1 MTISDIDRRRFV
13 KATGISMALP
23 PMLSLNHALR
33 AEEPADDPRSHQS
46 DARMKMVCIGN
57 SFGMYPDAFFPKK
70 SGRDYQLPGLLKPL
84 EQHCDDFTIFSNL
97 DHGVKGGHHAVHSFL
112 SGVKTEDAKS
122 MPEGNISLD
131 QRVAEFVGSS
141 SRFPTLT
148 VGSETGLHGGCQ
160 MCWTRTG
167 SRVPPITS
175 PKQLF
180 QKLFQN
186 SSPEFQAREKQLVRL
201 RGSILDAVQGQAQS
215 LQKHLD
221 GRDKAKLD
229 EYFTSIRDVEKKLQQ
244 DENWISVP
252 KPNVDFAQP
261 KQQGIVKD
269 LPVLYDLLVLALQTN
284 STRVATLEIASHNF
298 DTGFLGLSSGY
309 HKLSHHGKNP
319 KNIKDLMTIEN
330 YQMQQLSR
338 FIDKLK
344 VVSANDEDGPL
355 FDRTMVLF
363 GSGMGNGNAHTNSN
377 LPILLAGAGF
387 RHGEHKV
394 YSKTRRIPLSNLF
407 LSMLQRFGVE
417 TDSFSHSTGTLRDL
431 ETA

>member
-1 MTISDIDRRRFV
+1 MPVIMNERRAAL
-13 KATGISMALP
+13 KAIGISMVLP
-23 PMLSLNHALR
+23 PMLSLDHVLR
-33 AEEPADDPRSHQS
+33 ADEPKSGAS
-46 DARMKMVCIGN
+46 DARMKMVCVGN
-57 SFGMYPDAFFPKK
+57 SFGMYPDAFFPKER
-70 SGRDYQLPGLLKPL
+70 GRDYELPGLLQPL
-84 EQHCDDFTIFSNL
+84 EQHRDDFTIFSNL

-112 SGVKTEDAKS
+112 SGVRTEDAKS

-131 QRVAEFVGSS
+131 QRAAEFVGSS

-148 VGSETGLHGGCQ
+148 IGSETGLHGGCQ

-175 PKQLF
+175 PKELF
-180 QKLFQN
+180 RKLFLD
-186 SSPEFQAREKQLVRL
+186 SSAASQLKEKQMVQL
-201 RGSILDAVQGQAQS
+201 RGSILDAVQGQANA
-215 LQKHLD
+215 LQKRLD

-244 DENWISVP
+244 DENWLTVP
-252 KPNVDFAQP
+252 KPNVDFKEP
-261 KQQGIVKD
+261 KQRGIVQD

-298 DTGFLGLSSGY
+298 DTGFLGLNSGY

-319 KNIKDLMTIEN
+319 KNIEDLLTIEN
-330 YQMQQLSR
+330 YQMEQLSR
-338 FIDKLK
+338 FIKKLK
-344 VVSANDEDGPL
+344 MVSANDEDGSL

-394 YSKTRRIPLSNLF
+394 YSKNQRIPLSNLF

-417 TDSFSHSTGTLRDL
+417 TDSFSHSTGTLSDL
-431 ETA
+431 KTAALS